1 MLYERGNVMMAAV
14 YADIPRIHTALAEWA
29 ACMVYVLI
37 LEKRFSKKQ
46 TILLSMG
53 ALLCQILVLA
63 ATDDV
68 PLMFWI
74 PCMLIAAGAM
84 YLFLYCCCRIT
95 MFQAAYCCTAAF
107 IIAEFEASLEWQLFA
122 YLDLAG
128 VGFLGMG
135 SCILILTYSVVFTA
149 AVRLE
154 QGILKKEYLEHLS
167 KWELVSTVALV
178 VLTFAASNV
187 RFLLSDAEADVSVCL
202 DILKMR
208 TLIDFS
214 GLAVLYAFQSRVSE
228 YLSEKEIEAIRT
240 MLKSQYDQY
249 RSYQE
254 SIELLRIQRHD
265 LKHHIA
271 VLRAETNAEK
281 REEWLDRLEEEL
293 NASEIAAPTGN
304 RVLDIMLTV
313 KQGVIK
319 KNGIHFTWVADG
331 TLLDFMH
338 VTDICT
344 ILGNALD
351 NAIENV
357 VILDDPKKR
366 LIHLSISLKKDFVFI
381 QMRNY
386 CEREPDWDG
395 KGSIRTTKADKENH
409 GYGIRSIRYT
419 VEKYGGSTQVS
430 WKDEW
435 FELGLLIPKPAGWD
449 K

>member
-1 MLYERGNVMMAAV
+1 MAAM

-46 TILLSMG
+46 MALCSIG
-53 ALLCQILVLA
+53 ALLCQILALV

-74 PCMLIAAGAM
+74 PCMFLAAGVM
-84 YLFLYCCCRIT
+84 CLFLYCCCRLT
-95 MFQAAYCCTAAF
+95 LFQAAYCCAAAF
-107 IIAEFEASLEWQLFA
+107 IIAEFGASLEWQFFA
-122 YLDLAG
+122 YLDHAG
-128 VGFLGMG
+128 LGFTGM
-135 SCILILTYSVVFTA
+135 SSLILILTYSVVFVA
-149 AVRLE
+149 AFRLE
-154 QGILKKEYLEHLS
+154 RGLLKKEYLDNLS
-167 KWELVSTVALV
+167 KWEMVSTIALV
-178 VLTFAASNV
+178 VLTFASSNV
-187 RFLLSDAEADVSVCL
+187 RFLLSDAASDISVCF
-202 DILKMR
+202 DILRTR
-208 TLIDFS
+208 TLVDFS
-214 GLAVLYAFQSRVSE
+214 GLAVLYAFQSRVNE
-228 YLSEKEIEAIRT
+228 YLSEKEIEVIRT

-254 SIELLRIQRHD
+254 SMELIRIQRHD

-271 VLRAETNAEK
+271 VLRAETDMEK

-293 NASEIAAPTGN
+293 NTSEIGALTGN

-357 VILDDPKKR
+357 VMLDDSKKR
-366 LIHLSISLKKDFVFI
+366 LIHLSISLKKDFVLI
-381 QMRNY
+381 RMRNY
-386 CEREPDWDG
+386 CEQEPDWDG
-395 KGSIRTTKADKENH
+395 TGSIRTTKADKAKH
-409 GYGIRSIRYT
+409 GYGIKSIRYT
-419 VEKYGGSTQVS
+419 VEKYGGSTQVC
-430 WKDEW
+430 WRDGW
-435 FELGLLIPKPAGWD
+435 FELGLLIPQPASWD